1 MVMERNGSMRHT
13 RDMGAVRSISVAVAL
28 LVGLSVHAWGQSRG
42 IEVAVKASEGSVE
55 TVRLRQGPWLD

>member
-1 MVMERNGSMRHT
+1 
-13 RDMGAVRSISVAVAL
+13 MGAVKSIYMAL
-28 LVGLSVHAWGQSRG
+28 ALDVLVLANHALGQSRG